1 MPKFIFQ
8 IILFILF
15 LLNYSLAEI
24 VNNVKISGNKRISK
38 DTILVL
44 GDIDLGSDYTE
55 ISLNESLKKLY
66 ETDFFKNINYDLSDG
81 LLSIVVE
88 ENAVIEKLNIN
99 GIKKKSFLEQL
110 YSALSLKDR
119 MSFTEFKLK
128 KDITLINNILK
139 ANGYYF
145 SSIDVTTETN
155 KQLNSIVI
163 NLEINLGKKAKIKDI
178 VFIGDKKFKD
188 KKLLELIASEEYK
201 FWKFITNKVY
211 LNKSLVDLDKR
222 LLENFYK
229 NNGYYDVKILNS
241 FAEIDNEGFFKL
253 IFNIDSGKKF
263 YFNNFSLK
271 LPDDYDQKDFVEVNR
286 IFDELKNEEYS
297 IDNLNLILKAI
308 DEIASLRLYD
318 FINIDVDEKVVSNN
332 KINFTFLVKDSEK
345 FYVEEVNILGNV
357 TTIEEVVRNKLI
369 VDEGDPYNELL
380 HNKSINKIKSLGI
393 FKKVDSEIIK
403 GSSPN
408 TRILN
413 ISVEEQPTG
422 EISLGA
428 GYGTDGGVVGG
439 SLTEK
444 NFLGEGVNLK
454 TDFQISSDG
463 IKGSIKYSKPNFN
476 YTDNTLSTTLKSTS
490 QDKLSTSGYKIN
502 TIGASLGT
510 IFEQYENFFF
520 SPALDFTQENLT
532 TNSTAS
538 STLKKQEGSYS
549 DFYFNYGLF
558 HDTRDSSFNP
568 KKGNL
573 VSFTQDLPIIASDN
587 EVKNTIILTKYKSL
601 SRSDEMI
608 GKASFYLSAINSYDG
623 SDVRISKRI
632 RVPSS
637 RLRGFEKG
645 KIGPIDSG
653 GDFVGGNYAT
663 ALNLSTDIPGLL
675 TTLESLDFKYFID
688 MANVWG
694 VDYDSSIKES
704 NTLRSSTG
712 IAIDYLSPIGPMNF
726 SWALPIT
733 KESSDKTEVFRFNLG
748 TTF

>member
-44 GDIDLGSDYTE
+44 GDIDLGSEYTE

>member
-1 MPKFIFQ
+1 MLKFILK

-24 VNNVKISGNKRISK
+24 VNNVKIFGNKRISK

-44 GDIDLGSDYTE
+44 GDIDPGSDYSE

-81 LLSIVVE
+81 LLTIVVE
-88 ENAVIEKLNIN
+88 ENPVIEKLNIN

-145 SSIDVTTETN
+145 SSIDVTTDTN
-155 KQLNSIVI
+155 EQLNSIVI

-178 VFIGDKKFKD
+178 VFIGNKKFKD

-229 NNGYYDVKILNS
+229 NNGYYNVKILNS

-271 LPDDYDQKDFVEVNR
+271 LPDDYNQKDFVEVNK
-286 IFDELKNEEYS
+286 IFNELKNEEYS

-318 FINIDVDEKVVSNN
+318 FINIDVNEKVVSNN

-345 FYVEEVNILGNV
+345 FYVEKVNILGNV

-393 FKKVDSEIIK
+393 FKKVDSEIVK

-428 GYGTDGGVVGG
+428 GYGTDGGVIGG

-510 IFEQYENFFF
+510 TFEQYENFFF

-573 VSFTQDLPIIASDN
+573 VSFTQDLPIISSDN

-608 GKASFYLSAINSYDG
+608 GKASFYLSAVNSYDG
-623 SDVRISKRI
+623 SDVRVSKRI

-653 GDFVGGNYAT
+653 DFVGGNYAT
-663 ALNLSTDIPGLL
+663 ALNLSTNIPGIL